1 MYAILIF
8 IMEKYT
14 HVKILVV
21 DDEPDICEFVQSYF
35 GRRGMQVTAAP
46 SGEKAL
52 TVLKDLTPDI
62 ILLDVTLGNIDGIEV
77 LKRLREFNQTSKVA
91 IITGQTYSEEEV
103 AEIKKIGATAF
114 INKPLILEELAEVV
128 YSILGNK
135 PLPEL
140 KARFKRSDDAED
152 ISARDIIHRL
162 ANILGIIRN
171 KSENFILNIE
181 DGVYN
186 RTSSED
192 KEKLI
197 DMSIEIMKENAKA
210 IDRAMHIVEKIKEK

>member
-35 GRRGMQVTAAP
+35 GRRGMRVTAAP

-52 TVLKDLTPDI
+52 AVLKDLTPDI

-77 LKRLREFNQTSKVA
+77 LRRLRKFNQTSKVV
-91 IITGQTYSEEEV
+91 IITGQAYSEEEV
-103 AEIKKIGATAF
+103 AKIKEIGATAF

-135 PLPEL
+135 PLPKL
-140 KARFKRSDDAED
+140 KAHFKRSDDAEN

-171 KSENFILNIE
+171 KSENFTLNIE

-186 RTSSED
+186 RTSDED
-192 KEKLI
+192 KDKLI
-197 DMSIEIMKENAKA
+197 DMSIEIMRENVKA
-210 IDRAMHIVEKIKEK
+210 IVRAMDIVEKIKEK

>member
-1 MYAILIF
+1 LYAILIF

>member
-1 MYAILIF
+1 LYAILIF

-35 GRRGMQVTAAP
+35 GRRGMRVTAAP

-52 TVLKDLTPDI
+52 AVLKDLTPDI

-77 LKRLREFNQTSKVA
+77 LRRLRKFNQTSKVV
-91 IITGQTYSEEEV
+91 IITGQAYSEEEV
-103 AEIKKIGATAF
+103 AKIKEIGATAF

-135 PLPEL
+135 PLPKL
-140 KARFKRSDDAED
+140 KAHFKRSDDAEN

-171 KSENFILNIE
+171 KSENFTLNIE

-186 RTSSED
+186 RTSDED
-192 KEKLI
+192 KDKLI
-197 DMSIEIMKENAKA
+197 DMSIEIMRENVKA
-210 IDRAMHIVEKIKEK
+210 IVRAMDIVEKIKEK

>member
-1 MYAILIF
+1 
-8 IMEKYT
+8 MEKYT